1 MKVYILYT
9 VTIAGLCAL
18 REIMCDLH
26 RWFDLQKLKW
36 KPRKRQMLLIA
47 GYLFYM
53 LISGLITLSTAA
65 LVHSKTLY
73 WEWVTLAGIAFG
85 KSFAMM
91 FQYD

>member
-9 VTIAGLCAL
+9 VT
-18 REIMCDLH
+18 
-26 RWFDLQKLKW
+26 
-36 KPRKRQMLLIA
+36 IA

-53 LISGLITLSTAA
+53 LISGLIILSIAA